1 MKKRKFLLPVVALSL
16 LCSFGLAACGGGEG
30 GDQSGSSAQ
39 SSAQERQLKTSRA
52 FRQVQQTRPKP
63 LHHLLRYALELLLI
77 AETIHA

>member
-39 SSAQERQLKTSRA
+39 SSVQEKIKITAEGSGYA
-52 FRQVQQTRPKP
+52 NRQV
-63 LHHLLRYALELLLI
+63 
-77 AETIHA
+77 